1 MTEVERLLSDL
12 AKTMPAIDQTEYSP
26 SNSLWKGP
34 EVDGVTVSLLSRWL
48 ADRERFRLLAIL
60 GLKGKD
66 RFNHKL
72 EYGNLWHIAEESFAN
87 EKKDFGSQQVDLWK
101 IKVSDYAR
109 KLCRK
114 YPYDQQEV
122 DKWYRC
128 CMAQF
133 PLYRS
138 YWARNAESVPHQ
150 PLFSEQVFDVTY
162 TLPSG
167 RKVRLRGKWDSADKT
182 GDELWLQEN
191 KTKGR
196 IDEQQILR
204 QLKFDLQT
212 MVYLIALKQEQLDSF
227 WRRANKKW
235 RDLPLAG
242 VRYNV
247 VRRPLSGGK
256 GTIVRHKGTKNKPE
270 ESLESYYARLAQ
282 YIKDEPHTYFMRWN
296 CRVGEEDIR
305 RFKTESLDP
314 ILEQLCFWYDV
325 VTKDGPDDPLPKYA
339 INYRLPYFT
348 FNPTL
353 DGGITEY
360 DEYLASGSM
369 SMLEITHNLFPE
381 LTS

>member
-1 MTEVERLLSDL
+1 MRRKTLVRNRL
-12 AKTMPAIDQTEYSP
+12 TY
-26 SNSLWKGP
+26 G
-34 EVDGVTVSLLSRWL
+34 
-48 ADRERFRLLAIL
+48 RL
-60 GLKGKD
+60 
-66 RFNHKL
+66 KL
-72 EYGNLWHIAEESFAN
+72 VIMQGSFV
-87 EKKDFGSQQVDLWK
+87 GSTRM
-101 IKVSDYAR
+101 INR
-109 KLCRK
+109 KLTNGIAVAWHSFLCIALIGLGMLSLFLIN
-114 YPYDQQEV
+114 
-122 DKWYRC
+122 RC
-128 CMAQF
+128 
-133 PLYRS
+133 S
-138 YWARNAESVPHQ
+138 
-150 PLFSEQVFDVTY
+150 QVFDVTY